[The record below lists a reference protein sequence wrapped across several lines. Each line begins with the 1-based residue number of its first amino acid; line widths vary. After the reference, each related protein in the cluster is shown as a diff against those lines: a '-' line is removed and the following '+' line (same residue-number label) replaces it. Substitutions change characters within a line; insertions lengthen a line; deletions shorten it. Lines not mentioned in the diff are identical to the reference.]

1 MEEKK
6 STKMELVI
14 ALNENIVIQRDVSI
28 FNFDNKA
35 KNSIECLEF
44 MDNFKDF
51 VMTHLARKSSDYMIE
66 YRNEIINSDK
76 FLYNYDNDGEE
87 CFNIYLKKNGVT
99 VSHRQFSAKLFPAVV
114 RYNLDVR
121 PFMKSVKEDIID
133 IFTYNKKRELTY
145 DYLGYSTI

>member
-1 MEEKK
+1 
-6 STKMELVI
+6 
-14 ALNENIVIQRDVSI
+14 
-28 FNFDNKA
+28 
-35 KNSIECLEF
+35 
-44 MDNFKDF
+44 MDSLKDF
-51 VMTHLARKSSDYMIE
+51 VMTHLARKSSDYMTE

-76 FLYNYDNDGEE
+76 FLYNYDNEGEE
-87 CFNIYLKKNGVT
+87 YFNIYLKKNGVT

-145 DYLGYSTI
+145 DYLGYSLI